1 MSAPLKIVYLAGL
14 ADSLGLREEHLDLPA
29 GVTDVASLQAW
40 LIARGETWE
49 LLGATSVRLAVNHQL
64 ATGTHPLQS
73 GDEVAFFPPVTGG

>member
-29 GVTDVASLQAW
+29 GVTDIASLQTW
-40 LIARGETWE
+40 LMARGEAWQA
-49 LLGATSVRLAVNHQL
+49 LGAASLRLAVNHQL
-64 ATGTHPLQS
+64 ATATHPLQS

>member
-1 MSAPLKIVYLAGL
+1 MKVPVKIVYLAGL

-29 GVTDVASLQAW
+29 GITDVASLQTW

-49 LLGATSVRLAVNHQL
+49 VLGASSVRLAVNHQI
-64 ATGTHPLQS
+64 ATATHRLQS